1 MDLFRDDTAPMRH
14 RHLIVMATVV
24 ALGLPAQ
31 ALAEPE
37 HEITAGES
45 LTSIAAVDGLSVD
58 QLAAANGLSPDAQLT
73 TGAILQIP
81 ARSAAPVPPMSGGAG
96 AGQATVDG
104 SGTSEATT
112 TGGYRVVP
120 GDTLSEIA

>member
-45 LTSIAAVDGLSVD
+45 LTSIAAADGLSVS

-73 TGAILQIP
+73 TGATLQIP
-81 ARSAAPVPPMSGGAG
+81 ARSAAPTPSAG
-96 AGQATVDG
+96 TSAGEATADD
-104 SGTSEATT
+104 SGTSAL
-112 TGGYRVVP
+112 TGG
-120 GDTLSEIA
+120 